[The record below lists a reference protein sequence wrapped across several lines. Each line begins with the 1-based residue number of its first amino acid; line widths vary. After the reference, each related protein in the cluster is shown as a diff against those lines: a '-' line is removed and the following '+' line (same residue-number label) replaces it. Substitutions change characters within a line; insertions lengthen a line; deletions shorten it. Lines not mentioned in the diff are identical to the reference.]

1 MAHLDDI
8 YDRASKLAKFGAWEC
23 DLDTEELTW
32 TVGVYDLFELPYQ
45 PHLLR
50 SMILDF
56 YEDES
61 RELMERV
68 RAEALAGGGPFSI
81 DARIRT
87 RRGRSRWMRL
97 SGNAIFEGGR
107 AIRLFGAKQDVTHEK
122 ELWDRLRHLAERD
135 PLTGLANRGVFEAR
149 CHELSK
155 CDAGDVSVAA
165 LALIDLDHFKGIND
179 RLGHSAGDECLRQ
192 VADRLYRIFGGRNV
206 VARIG
211 GDEFAL
217 LLQGPRSVLQI
228 KQTLASALRALCRPV
243 MWRDLRIDV
252 GISIGVALLRQPVCR
267 DPALLFAEADT
278 ALYAAKAAG
287 RRSFRIFGEDPD
299 EDFVPSPRRAGVV
312 PLRFER

>member
-1 MAHLDDI
+1 MAHLKDM
-8 YDRASKLAKFGAWEC
+8 YDRASNLAKFGAWEC
-23 DLDTEELTW
+23 DLDSEELTW
-32 TVGVYDLFELPYQ
+32 TVGIYDLFELPYQ

-50 SMILDF
+50 SMILEF
-56 YEDES
+56 YEDDS
-61 RELMERV
+61 RMLMERV
-68 RAEALAGGGPFSI
+68 RAEAIAGAGPFSI

-87 RRGRSRWMRL
+87 LRGRSRWMRL
-97 SGNAIFEGGR
+97 SGDAVFENGR

-122 ELWDRLRHLAERD
+122 ELWDRLRHRAERD

-155 CDAGDVSVAA
+155 CDADNVSIAA

-179 RLGHSAGDECLRQ
+179 RLGHAAGDECLRQ

-217 LLQGPRSVLQI
+217 LLRGPRSVPQI

-252 GISIGVALLRQPVCR
+252 GISIGAAMLKQAVCR
-267 DPALLFAEADT
+267 DPSQLFADADT

-287 RRSFRIFGEDPD
+287 RRSYRIFGESP
-299 EDFVPSPRRAGVV
+299 EEEFMLVPRREDVV